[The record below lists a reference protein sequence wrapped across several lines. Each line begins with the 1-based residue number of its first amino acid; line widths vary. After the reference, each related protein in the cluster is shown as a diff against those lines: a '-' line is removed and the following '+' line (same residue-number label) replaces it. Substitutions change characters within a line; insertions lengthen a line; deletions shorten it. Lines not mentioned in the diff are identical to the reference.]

1 MSNAKDNFD
10 SNIRSIYNSVSI
22 YQYLENNAK
31 NLDSTILLRSQFVL
45 IVSALDTYVHSA
57 VINKIIEVYFSQ
69 SNIELNVEVPLS
81 LMHRMK
87 NVNETMQKEML
98 SNYLNEKFSK
108 DSFQSPKSIVYAYS
122 ILGIDHIWSRLSS
135 ELGKSAEDIKNTLAL
150 IVKRRN
156 KIAHESDWNKI
167 TGEYEEIDLGMVL
180 NCKEFVQ
187 QIVNV
192 FDTLLY
198 DIQ

>member
-1 MSNAKDNFD
+1 MSNAKDDFD

-69 SNIELNVEVPLS
+69 SSIELDVEVPLS

-87 NVNETMQKEML
+87 NVNENMQKEML

-122 ILGIDHIWSRLSS
+122 ILGIDHIWSKIGN
-135 ELGKSAEDIKNTLAL
+135 ELGRRAEDVKNTLAL

-167 TGEYEEIDLGMVL
+167 TREYEEIDLGMVL
-180 NCKEFVQ
+180 DCKEFVQ
-187 QIVNV
+187 QIVKV
-192 FDTLLY
+192 LDILLY
-198 DIQ
+198 DTQ

>member
-1 MSNAKDNFD
+1 MSNAKDDFD

-69 SNIELNVEVPLS
+69 SSIELDLEVPLS

-87 NVNETMQKEML
+87 NVNENMQKDML

-122 ILGIDHIWSRLSS
+122 ILGIDHIWSKIGN
-135 ELGKSAEDIKNTLAL
+135 ELGRSAEDVKNTLAL

-167 TGEYEEIDLGMVL
+167 TREYEEIDLGMVL

-192 FDTLLY
+192 LDILLY
-198 DIQ
+198 DTQ

>member
-1 MSNAKDNFD
+1 MSNAKDDFD

-57 VINKIIEVYFSQ
+57 VINKIIEAYFSQ
-69 SNIELNVEVPLS
+69 SIIELNVEVPLS

-87 NVNETMQKEML
+87 NVNENMQKEML

-122 ILGIDHIWSRLSS
+122 ILGIDRIWSKIGN
-135 ELGKSAEDIKNTLAL
+135 ELGRSAEDVKNTLAL

-167 TGEYEEIDLGMVL
+167 TREYEEIDLGMVL
-180 NCKEFVQ
+180 DCKEFVQ
-187 QIVNV
+187 QIVKV
-192 FDTLLY
+192 LDILLY
-198 DIQ
+198 DTQ

>member
-1 MSNAKDNFD
+1 MSNAKDDFD

-57 VINKIIEVYFSQ
+57 VINKIIEAYFSQ
-69 SNIELNVEVPLS
+69 SIIELNVEVPLS

-87 NVNETMQKEML
+87 NVNENMQKEML

-122 ILGIDHIWSRLSS
+122 IL
-135 ELGKSAEDIKNTLAL
+135 LGD
-150 IVKRRN
+150 
-156 KIAHESDWNKI
+156 
-167 TGEYEEIDLGMVL
+167 
-180 NCKEFVQ
+180 
-187 QIVNV
+187 
-192 FDTLLY
+192 
-198 DIQ
+198 

>member
-57 VINKIIEVYFSQ
+57 IINKIIEVFFSQ
-69 SNIELNVEVPLS
+69 SNTELNVEVPLS

-87 NVNETMQKEML
+87 DVNETMQKEML

-122 ILGIDHIWSRLSS
+122 ILGIDHIWSRLGS
-135 ELGKSAEDIKNTLAL
+135 ELGRSAEDIKNTLAL

-167 TGEYEEIDLGMVL
+167 TDEYEEIDLDMVL

-192 FDTLLY
+192 FDMLLY
-198 DIQ
+198 DTQ

>member
-31 NLDSTILLRSQFVL
+31 NLDSTILLRSQIVL

-57 VINKIIEVYFSQ
+57 VINKIIELYFSQ
-69 SNIELNVEVPLS
+69 SNTELNIEVPLS

-87 NVNETMQKEML
+87 DVNETMQKEML

-108 DSFQSPKSIVYAYS
+108 DSFQSPKSIEYAYS
-122 ILGIDHIWSRLSS
+122 ILGIDHIWIRLCSK
-135 ELGKSAEDIKNTLAL
+135 LGGSAEDIKNTLAL

-167 TGEYEEIDLGMVL
+167 TGEYEEIDLNMVL

-192 FDTLLY
+192 FDMLLY